1 MPTRALPVARV
12 SSAACALIMTCPPH
26 HTHTHTRAPHTQY
39 YCERPRLTL
48 GVQLVLPGPHV
59 IQLLAMDAAST
70 APAADRNTVDYLEA
84 MENTGSYVTIDPDL

>member
-1 MPTRALPVARV
+1 M
-12 SSAACALIMTCPPH
+12 
-26 HTHTHTRAPHTQY
+26 
-39 YCERPRLTL
+39 
-48 GVQLVLPGPHV
+48 QLVLPGPHV